1 MRRRGEYA
9 ERHPPATNPQHTTQG
24 AHAVSPQGA
33 SPIGTPETRCGQ
45 GKAGVADQGS
55 GEPSA
60 TRCVAVNPGA
70 HNPALVGRAGSTRT
84 HPSHTYSK
92 ESVVGASTGRARPG
106 SKCLRRQLIRNL
118 FSSSTPRTPA
128 TYRGTNSAVAK
139 PAKASGRITK
149 VEFASYAD
157 CTAGRARNRICTADG
172 GNPNTTGAEHGTARG
187 ECTM

>member
-1 MRRRGEYA
+1 MTQPARKTVTGWASTASSAIISLTAGSLVNQGTLFYTDHHTQHMPTHTHNTPKMRRRGEYA

-84 HPSHTYSK
+84 HPLHTYSK

-106 SKCLRRQLIRNL
+106 PS
-118 FSSSTPRTPA
+118 A
-128 TYRGTNSAVAK
+128 T
-139 PAKASGRITK
+139 
-149 VEFASYAD
+149 
-157 CTAGRARNRICTADG
+157 G
-172 GNPNTTGAEHGTARG
+172 GNQYAAGAWLYVSAEG
-187 ECTM
+187 